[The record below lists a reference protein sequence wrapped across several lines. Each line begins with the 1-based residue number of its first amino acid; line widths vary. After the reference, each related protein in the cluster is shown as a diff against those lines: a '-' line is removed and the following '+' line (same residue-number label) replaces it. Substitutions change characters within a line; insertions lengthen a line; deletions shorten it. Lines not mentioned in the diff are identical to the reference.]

1 MDTNI
6 FEFTEVNP
14 PTYGYGEKENNTDGC
29 LAIAKIGKQF
39 KTTKTE
45 LEIRTSSQIVV
56 DINNMSFILD
66 EQYPWIKVIC
76 CEDADGEISVEVDEI
91 DILNEDGSV
100 QVKSLEELKI
110 VSLNWYFNN
119 VEIVAKDV

>member
-1 MDTNI
+1 MIKKIKTTL
-6 FEFTEVNP
+6 TEVETRASN
-14 PTYGYGEKENNTDGC
+14 
-29 LAIAKIGKQF
+29 QM
-39 KTTKTE
+39 
-45 LEIRTSSQIVV
+45 VV

-100 QVKSLEELKI
+100 QVNSLGELE
-110 VSLNWYFNN
+110 VVALNWYFNN
-119 VEIVAKDV
+119 VEVVAKDV